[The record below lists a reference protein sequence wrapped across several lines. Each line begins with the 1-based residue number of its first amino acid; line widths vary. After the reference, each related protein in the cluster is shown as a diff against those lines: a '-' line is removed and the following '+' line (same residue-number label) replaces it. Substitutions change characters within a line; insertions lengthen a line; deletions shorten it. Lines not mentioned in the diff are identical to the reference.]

1 VWGLETGAPKP
12 LRYVLQELLGP
23 FRGDIGAERARLRE
37 LKKAIPGANVPVG
50 SHGRLIYI
58 CQRPTLSYLV
68 EFFDSHQSFGEFSLL
83 AADDY
88 LEKRST

>member
-1 VWGLETGAPKP
+1 MFFKSFLALLEETSVLKE
-12 LRYVLQELLGP
+12 RDYV
-23 FRGDIGAERARLRE
+23 R

-58 CQRPTLSYLV
+58 CQGPTLSYLV

-83 AADDY
+83 PTTT
-88 LEKRST
+88 LKNVPPNTR

>member
-1 VWGLETGAPKP
+1 MFNIANQTVVTSSLHSLEGRP
-12 LRYVLQELLGP
+12 LEAASVLKERDYV
-23 FRGDIGAERARLRE
+23 R
-37 LKKAIPGANVPVG
+37 LKKPIPGANVPVG

-58 CQRPTLSYLV
+58 CQSPTLSYLV